1 MPDSTAG
8 TGGEEAAQA
17 EPAEP
22 EPGGLALD
30 LQPADP
36 SLELPAGAAP
46 ARWAAAARAAAGD
59 GGAASLVLRIVG
71 RDEGRELNA
80 AFRDRDYATNVLAF
94 PGPELPPEIT
104 AETGRMLGDLV
115 ICLPVV
121 ADEAAAQGKPL
132 VAHLA
137 HLVVHGSLHL
147 LGYTHEEEADAA
159 EMERLEVQVLAQL
172 GWPDP
177 YATEFLSNDSER

>member
-1 MPDSTAG
+1 MPDPAPSPA
-8 TGGEEAAQA
+8 EAAAAQA

-30 LQPADP
+30 VEVADP
-36 SLELPAGAAP
+36 SLALPAGAAP
-46 ARWAAAARAAAGD
+46 ARWVAAARHAAGD
-59 GGAASLVLRIVG
+59 EGPASLVLRIVD
-71 RDEGRELNA
+71 RAEGRALNA
-80 AFRDRDYATNVLAF
+80 AWRDRDYATNVLAF
-94 PGPELPPEIT
+94 PGPELPPEIM
-104 AETGRMLGDLV
+104 AETGRVLGDLV

-121 ADEAAAQGKPL
+121 AEEAVAQGKPL

-147 LGYTHEEEADAA
+147 LGYTHEGDSDAA
-159 EMERLEVQVLAQL
+159 EMEQLEVRVLAAL

-177 YATEFLSNDSER
+177 YATESLSNDSER